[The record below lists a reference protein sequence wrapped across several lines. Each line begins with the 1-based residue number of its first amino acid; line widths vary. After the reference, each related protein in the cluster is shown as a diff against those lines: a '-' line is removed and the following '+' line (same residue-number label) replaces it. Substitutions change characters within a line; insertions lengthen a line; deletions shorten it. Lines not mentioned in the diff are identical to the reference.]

1 MSDILE
7 FRGDYRWLSN
17 MTPCI
22 VIFDGVAYRS
32 VEHAYMSAKSD
43 DAEWKEFCVNTQSP
57 ATVKQQSKNIILRD
71 DWETIKINVMY
82 SLLVQKFNQE
92 PFRQKLIET
101 GDCYIQEGNRWK
113 DTFWGI
119 DLDTNKGNN
128 HLGNLITKIRE
139 AL

>member
-22 VIFDGVAYRS
+22 VTLDGVAYRS

-43 DAEWKEFCVNTQSP
+43 DAEWKEFCFNTESP
-57 ATVKQQSKNIILRD
+57 YTVKQKSKDIILVD
-71 DWETIKINVMY
+71 NWQNIKINVMY
-82 SLLVQKFNQE
+82 SLLEQKFNQE
-92 PFRQKLIET
+92 PFRQKLIDT

-113 DTFWGI
+113 GTFWGI
-119 DLDTNKGNN
+119 DLDTNKGTN
-128 HLGNLITKIRE
+128 HLGNLIMKIRDT
-139 AL
+139 L